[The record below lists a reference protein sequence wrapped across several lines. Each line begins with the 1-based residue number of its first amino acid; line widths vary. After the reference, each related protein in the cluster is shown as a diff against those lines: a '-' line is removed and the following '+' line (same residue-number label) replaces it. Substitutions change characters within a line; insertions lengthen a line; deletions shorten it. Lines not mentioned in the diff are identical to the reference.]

1 MEEVL
6 KALLEASAHYGAG
19 YLIAGLAIY
28 LYVVERRDLMRERR
42 EHFKTLEKVV
52 ELSAASI
59 SADKDTT
66 AALATLTRVLDSIE
80 RRLEADP
87 GQERRR
93 LG

>member
-1 MEEVL
+1 MDDVL
-6 KALLEASAHYGAG
+6 KALLEASARYGAG
-19 YLIAGLAIY
+19 YLIAGLAIF
-28 LYVVERRDLMRERR
+28 LYAIERRDFVRERK
-42 EHFKTLEKVV
+42 EHIKTLEKIAD
-52 ELSAASI
+52 LSAASI

-80 RRLEADP
+80 RRLESDP